1 MQDAALATRK
11 WIDSVVIDLGLCPFA
26 AAVVEAGQLRIVCS
40 DARDAGSLATDL
52 DDEIALLLQT
62 PVEEVETTLL
72 VHPKA
77 LLGFGEYNDFLGTAE
92 ALLVERRCE
101 GVLQL
106 ASFHPNYQFE
116 GEAIDD
122 AANWTNRSPFPML
135 HLLREASVEAA
146 IANFGDTASIPERN
160 IARLRELGPD
170 QARARLAACFGIEES
185 A

>member
-11 WIDSVVIDLGLCPFA
+11 WIDSVVIGFELCPFA

-40 DARDAGSLATDL
+40 EAHDARSLATDL
-52 DDEIALLLQT
+52 DDEIALLLRM

-72 VHPKA
+72 VHPHA
-77 LLGFGEYNDFLGTAE
+77 LLDFGEYNDFLDAAD
-92 ALLVERRCE
+92 ALLVERGCE

-106 ASFHPNYQFE
+106 ASFHPDYQFK
-116 GEAIDD
+116 GEAVDD

-135 HLLREASVEAA
+135 HLLREASVEVA
-146 IANFGDTASIPERN
+146 IANFGDTASIPEHN
-160 IARLRELGPD
+160 TARLRALGSD
-170 QARARLAACFGIEES
+170 EARARLAACFESEEN